1 MRVYVVDDHEVVR
14 RGLHAL
20 LESDPRLRVVGSC
33 GSAAEAV
40 PGVEQ
45 TAPDV
50 IVLDCRLPDG
60 NGIDLCR
67 ELLARHPQV
76 RALILTSYDDDA
88 SVLAAILAGASGYLL
103 KEARGLDLV
112 HAVRRVAAGQS
123 MLDPVVTSRVLQR
136 VRAAAGHESQPRQRL
151 TDAEARLLDLI
162 ADGLTNREIAVQLG
176 VAEKTVKNRATALFA
191 TLGVSRRAQ
200 AVLVGERL
208 RRGERITPA

>member
-20 LESDPRLRVVGSC
+20 LESDQRLRVVGSC

-40 PGVEQ
+40 SGVEQ

-67 ELLARHPQV
+67 ELLARHPQL

-136 VRAAAGHESQPRQRL
+136 VRAAASTESQPRQGL

-162 ADGLTNREIAVQLG
+162 ADGLTNREIAERLG
-176 VAEKTVKNRATALFA
+176 VAEKTVKNRATSLFA

-208 RRGERITPA
+208 RRGEGITRG

>member
-1 MRVYVVDDHEVVR
+1 M
-14 RGLHAL
+14 LQ
-20 LESDPRLRVVGSC
+20 SDPRMRVVGSC
-33 GSAAEAV
+33 GTAAEAV

-45 TAPDV
+45 SAPDV

-67 ELLARHPQV
+67 ELLARHPRL
-76 RALILTSYDDDA
+76 RALILTSYDDEA

-112 HAVRRVAAGQS
+112 QAVRRVAAGQS

-136 VRAAAGHESQPRQRL
+136 VRAAAGTERQPRERL

-162 ADGLTNREIAVQLG
+162 ADGLTNRQIAEQLG

-191 TLGVSRRAQ
+191 TLGVSRRTQ
-200 AVLVGERL
+200 AVLVGER
-208 RRGERITPA
+208 RRRRAEITPA